1 MWSIH
6 SQMPLWSLSQ
16 LPQMSLLTIWSHHNH
31 RSLYFPSH
39 LSDTP
44 FWDSQ
49 KKISVHAQE
58 KKNIAIR
65 MILLLH
71 NNKFLMLLDLTW
83 LRVTSSKRGA
93 NWETTLPA
101 NSVQLM
107 HYLLTMINWSNVS
120 VCDEF
125 KTSIFTT
132 KKTKQNKN
140 QAENKNVL
148 YFYFKWRLLF
158 LDLPQARIVGVL
170 TLLISCFHIRNLH
183 SADSCKA

>member
-6 SQMPLWSLSQ
+6 SQMPLWSPSQ
-16 LPQMSLLTIWSHHNH
+16 LPQMSLLTIRSHYNH

-39 LSDTP
+39 LKQWHTLLR
-44 FWDSQ
+44 FT
-49 KKISVHAQE
+49 KK
-58 KKNIAIR
+58 KFLCTLRRKNIAIR

-107 HYLLTMINWSNVS
+107 HYLLTMINWLNVS
-120 VCDEF
+120 ACDEF

-132 KKTKQNKN
+132 KETKNKTKLETKMFFVFILN
-140 QAENKNVL
+140 ED
-148 YFYFKWRLLF
+148 F
-158 LDLPQARIVGVL
+158 
-170 TLLISCFHIRNLH
+170 CF
-183 SADSCKA
+183 